1 MHRTV
6 IDEDLIIECI
16 KESRQSEQEAKDE
29 DNNQSTNVK
38 VEDDSSL
45 LGNQKQSRS
54 NRLDANGEEMDFTQ
68 ISELSLS
75 FRDIYK
81 IDHLRGFE
89 SLVKLRLDNNLIES
103 IENLGHLV
111 NLEWLDLSFN
121 NISRIEGLDVLR
133 KLTDLCLVN
142 NFIKS
147 IENLDGCPA
156 LQVLS
161 LGNNCIESIEDNI
174 LYLRRFENLQA
185 LNLKGNPVYDEHDFK
200 VSIFAYCANLKFLD
214 YERVKPQDLA
224 HAKHEK
230 QRQLGEIEQK
240 EQEVL
245 KGIQSER
252 GEQVLSALLESA
264 NIEGVHSMFDDMIRD
279 DSEMIRLRN
288 LPGFEQ
294 EIETYKAGL
303 EGLTQKYIDD
313 VVAVHREK
321 ETEDKILQRTLKK
334 VSFESETYSI
344 GVIDKFEN
352 DELAQLSEAEAD
364 APAVKGKLKCIS
376 DVLMESEMQC
386 VEKINFIVNV
396 FEDRITDL
404 MKKNLNNAEH
414 YFADV
419 QNLENEYH
427 QHLLDMIAAILESI
441 KRDGIDSVI
450 PALPENESLRNMIMD
465 KEAINNSISLSH
477 DNHISHIGRLEDLV
491 RDREEKEKKEK
502 MKSEN
507 DEQYKRNRQR
517 ISEIIIFVEKCAK
530 QLNVKLDST

>member
-1 MHRTV
+1 
-6 IDEDLIIECI
+6 
-16 KESRQSEQEAKDE
+16 
-29 DNNQSTNVK
+29 
-38 VEDDSSL
+38 
-45 LGNQKQSRS
+45 
-54 NRLDANGEEMDFTQ
+54 
-68 ISELSLS
+68 
-75 FRDIYK
+75 
-81 IDHLRGFE
+81 
-89 SLVKLRLDNNLIES
+89 LIES

-121 NISRIEGLDVLR
+121 NISRIEGLDELS

-142 NFIKS
+142 NFIKN

-161 LGNNCIESIEDNI
+161 LGNNCIDSIEENI
-174 LYLRRFENLQA
+174 LYLRRFDNLHA

-214 YERVKPQDLA
+214 YERVKPTDLA

-230 QRQLGEIEQK
+230 QRQLGEIEEK
-240 EQEVL
+240 EYEIR
-245 KGIQSER
+245 KGIESER
-252 GEQVLSALLESA
+252 AELELNSLLEAA
-264 NIEGVHSMFDDMIRD
+264 NIDGVHSMFEDMIRD
-279 DSEMIRLRN
+279 DSEMLRLRH

-294 EIETYKAGL
+294 EIEAFRVGL
-303 EGLTQKYIDD
+303 EGLAQKYIDD

-321 ETEDKILQRTLKK
+321 ESEDRILQRTLKK
-334 VSFESETYSI
+334 VSFASETFSI
-344 GVIDKFEN
+344 GVIDKFEAN
-352 DELAQLSEAEAD
+352 PPTQSTDDIKKA
-364 APAVKGKLKCIS
+364 KLKGIS

-386 VEKINFIVNV
+386 VEKIAFIVNV

-414 YFADV
+414 YFADA

-427 QHLLDMIAAILESI
+427 QRLLDRIGAILDAI
-441 KRDGIDSVI
+441 KTDGIDSVI
-450 PALPENESLRNMIMD
+450 PPLPENESLRNMIID
-465 KEAINNSISLSH
+465 KEAIQNSIALSH

-502 MKSEN
+502 MKHQN
-507 DEQYKRNRQR
+507 DAQYTRNRQR

-530 QLNVKLDST
+530 QLNVKLNND

>member
-38 VEDDSSL
+38 VSAAEDDG
-45 LGNQKQSRS
+45 LGSALHQKGQSVS
-54 NRLDANGEEMDFTQ
+54 KGEMDFTT
-68 ISELSLS
+68 IGELSLS

-89 SLVKLRLDNNLIES
+89 SLVRLRLDNNLIES

-121 NISRIEGLDVLR
+121 NISRIEGLEELH

-142 NFIKS
+142 NFITQ
-147 IENLDGCPA
+147 IENLDGCPS

-174 LYLRRFENLQA
+174 LYLRRFANLQA

-230 QRQLGEIEQK
+230 QRQLCEIEESE
-240 EQEVL
+240 EQSR
-245 KGIQSER
+245 KRNQSER
-252 GEQVLSALLESA
+252 DEHKLNALLDAA

-288 LPGFEQ
+288 LPGFAQ
-294 EIETYKAGL
+294 EIDAYKVAL
-303 EGLTQKYIDD
+303 EALTQKYIAD
-313 VVAVHREK
+313 VVAVHGEK
-321 ETEDKILQRTLKK
+321 QTEDAILQRTLKK
-334 VSFESETYSI
+334 VSFESETHSI
-344 GVIDKFEN
+344 ARIDAFE
-352 DELAQLSEAEAD
+352 AQLSELEAD
-364 APAVKGKLKCIS
+364 EQKSKKAALKRIS

-396 FEDRITDL
+396 FEDRITEL

-419 QNLENEYH
+419 SNLENEYH
-427 QHLLDMIAAILESI
+427 QHLLDRIGAILEAI

-450 PALPENESLRNMIMD
+450 PALPENESLRNMIAD
-465 KEAINNSISLSH
+465 KDAINNSISLSH

-491 RDREEKEKKEK
+491 RDREEKERKEK
-502 MKSEN
+502 MKQQN
-507 DEQYKRNRQR
+507 DAQYKRNRQR
-517 ISEIIIFVEKCAK
+517 ISEIIIFVDKCAK
-530 QLNVKLDST
+530 QLGNVKMD